1 VAHWYKQC
9 ATYVNKGNNVSKKS
23 VAKKV
28 IDRTKEDNERGAR
41 HDLIEELFYDF
52 HQSRKQVYLMNFIR
66 GLFFGFG
73 SVLGGTILVAIA
85 VWIMSQFVDWPG
97 IGDYFESLRDT
108 LQTRPR

>member
-1 VAHWYKQC
+1 M
-9 ATYVNKGNNVSKKS
+9 SKKS
-23 VAKKV
+23 VVKKAV
-28 IDRTKEDNERGAR
+28 DKTKEDNERGAR

>member
-1 VAHWYKQC
+1 
-9 ATYVNKGNNVSKKS
+9 VSKKS

>member
-1 VAHWYKQC
+1 M
-9 ATYVNKGNNVSKKS
+9 SKKS